1 MSSSNNGNPSDQGGF
16 GNLWLFLYLLVHPY
30 FSNLYNHIYETCTTI
45 SLKWIVSLA
54 FGIWEYTSHDMS
66 WEPGYLNGKLSM
78 FFTNCSFLL
87 VFNDIWSYFSLIV
100 FHLLPDLL
108 HRSCLISSPR
118 AWYVWN
124 LKLKRKGSSE
134 FWPILW
140 IFRQGCS
147 VKWGLILLSR
157 LLQQGRLPE
166 RTQIKHAWFSFKTLH
181 LKFLYYIWSKMNEPL
196 FINFKW
202 VLAIVFEGLSIW
214 GKDKLLL
221 LKSNYN
227 NKR

>member
-1 MSSSNNGNPSDQGGF
+1 
-16 GNLWLFLYLLVHPY
+16 
-30 FSNLYNHIYETCTTI
+30 
-45 SLKWIVSLA
+45 
-54 FGIWEYTSHDMS
+54 MS

-157 LLQQGRLPE
+157 LLQQGRLLE
-166 RTQIKHAWFSFKTLH
+166 RPQIKHARFSFKTLH